1 MLSLSLSAIAVPRG
15 RRRRRPPR
23 GFIFLVDADGTPLT
37 DADGARLIERI

>member
-1 MLSLSLSAIAVPRG
+1 MLCLALSAIAVLRG
-15 RRRRRPPR
+15 RRGRRPPR

>member
-1 MLSLSLSAIAVPRG
+1 MLSLSLSAGAVLRG
-15 RRRRRPPR
+15 RRGRRPPR

>member
-1 MLSLSLSAIAVPRG
+1 MLCLALSAAAVLRG
-15 RRRRRPPR
+15 RFGRRPPR

>member
-1 MLSLSLSAIAVPRG
+1 MLSLSLSAAAIVRG
-15 RRRRRPPR
+15 RRGRRPPR